1 MTNSLIDNVNQ
12 HQEAWAR
19 SARKQRRFVPW
30 FLVGPVVILAAW
42 LAAHAVGAFD
52 PSLLPSPWATLV
64 AFVRQF
70 TTGAIFPHLTATIL
84 RTAAGYILAS
94 LVGIGAGLLMG
105 ASRPV
110 YESTVTVV
118 DFFRSIPVTSLYPV
132 FVLTL
137 GVSHTSKIGMVFFAS
152 LFIVALHSAY
162 GVQLANRTR
171 RQMAQLYGASRWQIF
186 RLVVF
191 PEALPQTMVGLR
203 IALSYSLIVAV
214 VVEMFMGS
222 ERGLGQRIIETY
234 TTYAIL
240 DMYAVILVTGVL
252 GFGLNRAFEAMEGR
266 IVGWAAN

>member
-1 MTNSLIDNVNQ
+1 MTEATSQQ
-12 HQEAWAR
+12 HEAGGR
-19 SARKQRRFVPW
+19 SVRKRRRFATWV
-30 FLVGPVVILAAW
+30 LVGPAVVLVAW
-42 LAAHAVGAFD
+42 QAAHSLGVFD
-52 PSLLPSPWATLV
+52 PTLLPGPSTTLV

-70 TTGAIFPHLTATIL
+70 TSGAIFPDLLATIL
-84 RTAAGYILAS
+84 RTAAGYFLAS
-94 LVGIGAGLLMG
+94 LIGIAVGLLMG

-162 GVQLANRTR
+162 GVHRANPIR

-191 PEALPQTMVGLR
+191 PEALPQTMIGLR

-214 VVEMFMGS
+214 VCEMFMGS

-234 TTYAIL
+234 TTYAIP
-240 DMYAVILVTGVL
+240 DMYAIILVTGIL
-252 GFGLNRAFEAMEGR
+252 GFGLNRAFEGMEGR
-266 IVGWAAN
+266 VVGWAAN